1 MGCEDVKWSCG
12 EGVMWR
18 EREERAEEGEGEG
31 VRGGLWWIFAIQM
44 GCILFQVFEV

>member
-18 EREERAEEGEGEG
+18 EREERAEEGEGGARG
-31 VRGGLWWIFAIQM
+31 VVVDLRYPNGMYFVSGI
-44 GCILFQVFEV
+44 